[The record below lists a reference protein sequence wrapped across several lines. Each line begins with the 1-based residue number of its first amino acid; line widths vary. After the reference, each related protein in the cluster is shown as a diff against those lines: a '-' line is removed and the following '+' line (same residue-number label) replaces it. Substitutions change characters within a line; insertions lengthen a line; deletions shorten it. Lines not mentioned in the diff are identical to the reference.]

1 MKKTW
6 PQNYLDH
13 QNRGKSENVTV
24 ERSLKKRKPN
34 KQTKKKSTK
43 NKKPLNVMWYP
54 EWGSLNNN
62 KKFLGE
68 NRGIQILKDFT

>member
-13 QNRGKSENVTV
+13 QNRGKSETVTV
-24 ERSLKKRKPN
+24 ERSLKKTKPN
-34 KQTKKKSTK
+34 KQKKTH
-43 NKKPLNVMWYP
+43 KKQNTTTCNVVSWM
-54 EWGSLNNN
+54 GSLNNN

-68 NRGIQILKDFT
+68 NRGFQILKDFT

>member
-1 MKKTW
+1 
-6 PQNYLDH
+6 
-13 QNRGKSENVTV
+13 
-24 ERSLKKRKPN
+24 
-34 KQTKKKSTK
+34 
-43 NKKPLNVMWYP
+43 MWYP